1 MVCDSSGISASGSR
15 CTHSPDYYV
24 CEGCRGPIPMHDAN
38 GRLTKLAEVG
48 EVRRE
53 QESPTRCTTATSVN
67 LVRSEW

>member
-1 MVCDSSGISASGSR
+1 
-15 CTHSPDYYV
+15 
-24 CEGCRGPIPMHDAN
+24 MHDAN